1 MRCISVGRNIAKR
14 GIMRNNGDIV
24 LEDRRNV
31 AEADEDGGGRITV
44 AMELRNHGD
53 TGSRNN
59 GVT

>member
-1 MRCISVGRNIAKR
+1 
-14 GIMRNNGDIV
+14 MRNNGDIV

-31 AEADEDGGGRITV
+31 AEADEDDGGRITV